1 MLTWSR
7 LDVLLEA
14 SQAKKIEEIERV
26 NPGVFGR
33 AGLRLWLTRNVGL
46 HLLLGPG
53 VYLRRQKYVYSYYG
67 FPTAILSMQ
76 LVSFDAQ
83 LQLTAAF

>member
-1 MLTWSR
+1 
-7 LDVLLEA
+7 
-14 SQAKKIEEIERV
+14 
-26 NPGVFGR
+26 
-33 AGLRLWLTRNVGL
+33 
-46 HLLLGPG
+46 